1 MTEQLKA
8 EAYVREQRPALME
21 LRIGTK
27 VRLGQ
32 LTEDIFDYAYFC
44 MSVSDELGLL
54 SNGEEYKLE
63 WLEKRVI
70 GHPPNLQDW
79 LAVLRNHCEQI
90 NYVQLNGTDYITFM
104 PNKHP
109 YKTMLFNLTTG
120 QPATEADYKAFNET
134 VK

>member
-79 LAVLRNHCEQI
+79 LAVLGEMFAIDSYGNTLLFNTKND
-90 NYVQLNGTDYITFM
+90 NYGLAG
-104 PNKHP
+104 
-109 YKTMLFNLTTG
+109 LRFNLTTG

>member
-8 EAYVREQRPALME
+8 EAYVRKQRPALME

-79 LAVLRNHCEQI
+79 LAVLGEMFAIDSYGNTLLFNTKND
-90 NYVQLNGTDYITFM
+90 NYGLAG
-104 PNKHP
+104 
-109 YKTMLFNLTTG
+109 LRFNLTTG